1 MAGALTERDFVE
13 KLEKAGFE
21 EIELHQREPVSVD
34 DLRRTWIV
42 GTPDEVIARL
52 REYEAVG
59 VERVM
64 LQHHLYRDV
73 AALELIASEVVPAF
87 A

>member
-1 MAGALTERDFVE
+1 MHGLLIGRRRRPSCATAAERLAEWQGRPVALD
-13 KLEKAGFE
+13 
-21 EIELHQREPVSVD
+21 ELRA
-34 DLRRTWIV
+34 TWLA

-64 LQHHLYRDV
+64 LQHLLIADE
-73 AALELIASEVVPAF
+73 AALELFAAEVMPAF